1 MSECE
6 LPSAMGRY
14 GFQQISTD
22 YLTVNLTPDNPENSK
37 ESAYSMIN
45 AHRQINIDAVNSLIH
60 IAPDAVSE
68 EEIMEMLKHINK
80 KYDQRIKLYDAGKK
94 QWDTSMSLTM
104 VLRGIK

>member
-1 MSECE
+1 
-6 LPSAMGRY
+6 
-14 GFQQISTD
+14 
-22 YLTVNLTPDNPENSK
+22 
-37 ESAYSMIN
+37 MIN